1 MAIVVLNGPF
11 IQAGESLSDVVD
23 CSAGKVVRI
32 TMPGQWTYHDLT
44 FQISSDGLMFNNLV
58 DTDGK
63 EIKVVVVPNAG
74 VIFPADWAR
83 SIVFIKFP
91 NCASLRLQSRHPDG
105 ANSQQRRTH

>member
-1 MAIVVLNGPF
+1 MPIVVLNGPF

-44 FQISSDGLMFNNLV
+44 FQISSDGIFFNDLV
-58 DTDGK
+58 NTDGE
-63 EIKVVVVPNAG
+63 EIRVVVVPGAA

-83 SIVFIKFP
+83 AIAFIKFRSGHADDP
-91 NCASLRLQSRHPDG
+91 APQPELREFAIAIETP
-105 ANSQQRRTH
+105 